1 MKSIKKDFIIKEVCA
16 LAICMVLFAAA
27 LAYLIFYIH
36 ISPLMFLIIPLIII
50 AFVLRMSGQVTSAFR
65 RSCGQ
70 YPESWQNQVEKEYNT
85 AHPTYKVA
93 YGEVHLMK
101 TCVVCRNK
109 RRLIFIPVEQ
119 IVKIEERMR
128 RVSGI
133 RVPLLKFTM
142 DGGKTLELDFSAI
155 HNKAGEDVVLWFI
168 EQIGAEKVERSKK
181 TVLR

>member
-1 MKSIKKDFIIKEVCA
+1 MKNIKKDFIVKEVRA
-16 LAICMVLFAAA
+16 LAIYMVLFAVA
-27 LAYLIFYIH
+27 LAYLIFYIR
-36 ISPLMFLIIPLIII
+36 ISPMLFLVIPLIII
-50 AFVLRMSGQVTSAFR
+50 AFVLRMNGQVTSELQ

-70 YPESWQNQVEKEYNT
+70 YPESWQNQVEQEYST
-85 AHPTYKVA
+85 AHPTYRVA

-128 RVSGI
+128 RVGGR

-155 HNKAGEDVVLWFI
+155 HYKDGEDVVLWFI
-168 EQIGAEKVERSKK
+168 EQIGAEKVDRSKK
-181 TVLR
+181 TIFR